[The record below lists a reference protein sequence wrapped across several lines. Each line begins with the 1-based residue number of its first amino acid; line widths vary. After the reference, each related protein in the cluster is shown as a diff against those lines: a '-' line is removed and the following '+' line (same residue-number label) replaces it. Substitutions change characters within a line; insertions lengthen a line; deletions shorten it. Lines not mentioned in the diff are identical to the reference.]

1 MDKVIITAA
10 LTGAITP
17 KGYDVPETPEQ
28 IAKDAYEW
36 SIKSSLTYERGCR
49 NGCYGSCKILAD
61 NIDIKRKLS

>member
-28 IAKDAYEW
+28 K
-36 SIKSSLTYERGCR
+36 GCV
-49 NGCYGSCKILAD
+49 
-61 NIDIKRKLS
+61 